1 MVFEGLWVI
10 LWIYSNKNVN
20 VSERL
25 PPLSPSLHLFWC
37 QGFKHLISE
46 EADLTHR
53 GLASPTWLGGGS
65 LQLHVTK
72 SHGDRWKE
80 RNYIEKAVLAPQ
92 NFYIYF
98 SLNGRIRNNPMKC
111 FYYFILVSFMKA
123 WTLEKHLNSPH
134 DLWIL
139 SGWSSYSFQLWHWV
153 PKFHRVMTPFE
164 FQRCEVEIDISLHL
178 FWVNVLKCHVFPVID
193 I

>member
-1 MVFEGLWVI
+1 MWMFQKDFPPCPPPSICFHVRDLNISFLRKQTLPTGAWPHLHGWV
-10 LWIYSNKNVN
+10 
-20 VSERL
+20 
-25 PPLSPSLHLFWC
+25 
-37 QGFKHLISE
+37 
-46 EADLTHR
+46 
-53 GLASPTWLGGGS
+53 GGS

-80 RNYIEKAVLAPQ
+80 RNYIEKAMLAPQ
-92 NFYIYF
+92 NFYVYF

-111 FYYFILVSFMKA
+111 FYHFILVSFMKA